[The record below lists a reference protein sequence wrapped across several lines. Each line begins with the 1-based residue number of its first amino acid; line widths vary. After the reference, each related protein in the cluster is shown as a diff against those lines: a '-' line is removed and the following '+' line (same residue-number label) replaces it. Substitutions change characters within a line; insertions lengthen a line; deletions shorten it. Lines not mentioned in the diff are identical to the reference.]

1 MDDLSEKLAEI
12 LNDPQS
18 MDRIKKMTESILGN
32 EEKPQSTNALAA
44 LTDMPDAMEMQKI
57 ISIMSRLKSESND
70 SRALLLKALKP
81 NLSPKRQEKVDTAI
95 KLLKIIELLPLLKD
109 SGILNF

>member
-1 MDDLSEKLAEI
+1 MDDLNEKLAQI

-18 MDRIKKMTESILGN
+18 MDRIKKMTESLLGN
-32 EEKPQSTNALAA
+32 DQKPSVSALSNIN
-44 LTDMPDAMEMQKI
+44 DMPDANEMQKI
-57 ISIMSRLKSESND
+57 IGIMTRLKAESND

-109 SGILNF
+109 SGILNL

>member
-18 MDRIKKMTESILGN
+18 MERIKKMTESLLGN
-32 EEKPQSTNALAA
+32 EEKPSPNALSN
-44 LTDMPDAMEMQKI
+44 LNDMPDANEMQKI
-57 ISIMSRLKSESND
+57 ISIMTRLKSESND

>member
-1 MDDLSEKLAEI
+1 MDDLNEKLAQI

-18 MDRIKKMTESILGN
+18 MDRIKKMTESLLGN
-32 EEKPQSTNALAA
+32 DQKPSVSALSNIN
-44 LTDMPDAMEMQKI
+44 DMPDANEMQKI
-57 ISIMSRLKSESND
+57 ICIMTRLKAESND

-109 SGILNF
+109 SGILNL

>member
-1 MDDLSEKLAEI
+1 MDDLNEKLAQI

-18 MDRIKKMTESILGN
+18 MDKIKKMTESLLGN
-32 EEKPQSTNALAA
+32 DQKPSVSALSKIN
-44 LTDMPDAMEMQKI
+44 DMPDANEMQKI
-57 ISIMSRLKSESND
+57 IGIMTRLKAESND

-109 SGILNF
+109 SGILNL

>member
-1 MDDLSEKLAEI
+1 MDDLNAKLAEI

-18 MDRIKKMTESILGN
+18 MDRIKKMTESLLGN
-32 EEKPQSTNALAA
+32 EEKPNTNALSN
-44 LTDMPDAMEMQKI
+44 LNDMPDAMEMQKI
-57 ISIMSRLKSESND
+57 ISIMSRLKAESND
-70 SRALLLKALKP
+70 SRAVLLKALKP